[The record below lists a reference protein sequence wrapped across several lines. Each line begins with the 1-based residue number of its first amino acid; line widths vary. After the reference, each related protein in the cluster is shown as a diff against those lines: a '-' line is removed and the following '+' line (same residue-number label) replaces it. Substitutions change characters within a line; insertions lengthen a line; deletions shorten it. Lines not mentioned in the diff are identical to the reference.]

1 MTTTKSKPLATA
13 KEKTT
18 PPKPNDHGLSYKKLI
33 QIHRDTRESGWSWAT
48 AAAIKDRYSIS
59 GQTLAMMHQRY
70 GLPQLVAD
78 SHSKPAYSLPALEAV
93 LESVPDK
100 QATEEQ
106 PVKQPSDPQ
115 ADLQRSR
122 EMLASARRVCESITN
137 PWKQYRK
144 LQASGD
150 PTAAGVYYRK
160 NKAAIAAC
168 RTNQ

>member
-1 MTTTKSKPLATA
+1 MSKSNP
-13 KEKTT
+13 
-18 PPKPNDHGLSYKKLI
+18 I
-33 QIHRDTRESGWSWAT
+33 RDTFIANHKKRQ
-48 AAAIKDRYSIS
+48 AA
-59 GQTLAMMHQRY
+59 
-70 GLPQLVAD
+70 
-78 SHSKPAYSLPALEAV
+78 
-93 LESVPDK
+93 DK